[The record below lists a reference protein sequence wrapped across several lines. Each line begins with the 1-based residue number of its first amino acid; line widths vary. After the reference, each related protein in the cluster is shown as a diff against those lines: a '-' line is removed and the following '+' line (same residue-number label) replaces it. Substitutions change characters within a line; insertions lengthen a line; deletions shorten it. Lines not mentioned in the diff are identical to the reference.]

1 MLVPFF
7 LYLHMKWS
15 SKMTTLTEDQTQLVR
30 EYTEMLVN
38 LEEAFEYVVAS
49 FTDYSKTEGDLI
61 LSDILSAFVQL
72 IQVNEDLMTI
82 YDDNMDVKNSIL
94 NFQEVINAAEKLNSI
109 FEKSHEKQEVVQ
121 QYLYPI
127 YKNWY
132 ESIYPQLVVYTQ
144 V

>member
-1 MLVPFF
+1 
-7 LYLHMKWS
+7 
-15 SKMTTLTEDQTQLVR
+15 MTTLTEDQTQLVR

-72 IQVNEDLMTI
+72 IQVNDDLSTI
-82 YDDNMDVKNSIL
+82 YHDNTEMKNSIL
-94 NFQEVINAAEKLNSI
+94 SFQEVINAAEKLNGI
-109 FEKSHEKQEVVQ
+109 FEKSQEKQEVVQ
-121 QYLYPI
+121 QYLYPA
-127 YKNWY
+127 YKKWF